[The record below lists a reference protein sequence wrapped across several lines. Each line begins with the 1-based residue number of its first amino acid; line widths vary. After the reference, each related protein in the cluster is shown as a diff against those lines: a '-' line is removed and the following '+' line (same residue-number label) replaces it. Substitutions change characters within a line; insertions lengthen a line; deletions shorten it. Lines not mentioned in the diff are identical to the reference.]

1 MQNIEEY
8 NSNKKREILVIFDDM
23 ITDLPSNEKIN
34 PVVTELFIR
43 GGKVNISL
51 VFITLYYSI
60 ILLYRKILE

>member
-23 ITDLPSNEKIN
+23 ITDILSNEKIN

>member
-23 ITDLPSNEKIN
+23 ITDLLSNEKIN

-60 ILLYRKILE
+60 ILLYRKISE